1 MKYGYQQ
8 ISLDDFKD
16 NLEYYLTQ
24 STLEDTKIIL
34 IKERYGEFVCMS
46 RKKFNDNLFTAFMC
60 GLDET
65 IQNKGLRK
73 IIKMDDEE
81 K

>member
-34 IKERYGEFVCMS
+34 IKERYGEFVCMP
-46 RKKFNDNLFTAFMC
+46 RKKFNDNLFTALMC

-73 IIKMDDEE
+73 IIKMDE
-81 K
+81 KVE